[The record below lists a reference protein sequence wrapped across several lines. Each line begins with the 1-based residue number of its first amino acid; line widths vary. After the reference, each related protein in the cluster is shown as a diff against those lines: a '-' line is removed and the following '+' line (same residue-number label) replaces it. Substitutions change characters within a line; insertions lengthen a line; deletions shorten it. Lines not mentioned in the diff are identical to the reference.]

1 MLLAFYTV
9 TFIIV
14 EDISQNHIFF
24 FFLQSNSGPEMYR
37 NTTLVDRQN
46 GKYQCEMEQ
55 VSASVF
61 VFAFE
66 FILVAVGL
74 PHGYTA
80 EGHRLRSF
88 LKFLSMPPP
97 PQSSTCQHMEGV
109 SRVFLD
115 EEVCV

>member
-1 MLLAFYTV
+1 
-9 TFIIV
+9 
-14 EDISQNHIFF
+14 
-24 FFLQSNSGPEMYR
+24 
-37 NTTLVDRQN
+37 
-46 GKYQCEMEQ
+46 MEQ

-66 FILVAVGL
+66 FTLVAVGL

-80 EGHRLRSF
+80 EGHQPRSF
-88 LKFLSMPPP
+88 LKILYMPPP
-97 PQSSTCQHMEGV
+97 PQSSTCQHMEGA